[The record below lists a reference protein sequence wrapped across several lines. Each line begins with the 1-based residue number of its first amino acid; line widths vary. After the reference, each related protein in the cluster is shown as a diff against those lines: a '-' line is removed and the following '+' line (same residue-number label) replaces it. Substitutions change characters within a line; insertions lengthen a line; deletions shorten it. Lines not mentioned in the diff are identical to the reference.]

1 MTTLRP
7 GLPLPPSHM
16 RKLPIDARGY
26 PVPWFVQWVEGEGEA
41 ARPMPPGQ
49 GRPEFRVMDR
59 TKWNRAV
66 REKRC
71 WVCGDKLGSLYAFL
85 IGPMCAVNRV
95 SSEPPSHLECAE
107 YSAINCPFMSRPKA
121 QRRDAGLPGGESDT
135 IGGIAILRN
144 PGVGLVWMTKSYK
157 VESDGMGGKVIRI
170 GPPLNL
176 EWFAEGRRAT
186 RAEILASIES
196 GLPTLREV
204 ALRDGPDGLAA
215 LERQVAVALE
225 LVPV

>member
-16 RKLPIDARGY
+16 RRLPIDARGY
-26 PVPWFVQWVEGEGEA
+26 PVPWFVQWVEGEGDEM
-41 ARPMPPGQ
+41 REVLPGQ
-49 GRPEFRVMDR
+49 GRPEFRMMDR
-59 TKWNRAV
+59 GKWKRAV
-66 REKRC
+66 RDKLC
-71 WVCGDKLGSLYAFL
+71 WVCGAPLGKLYAFL

-95 SSEPPSHLECAE
+95 SAEPPNHLECAE
-107 YSAINCPFMSRPKA
+107 YSAINCPFMARPKA
-121 QRRDAGLPGGESDT
+121 QRREAGLPEHPSAL
-135 IGGIAILRN
+135 GGIAIMRN

-157 VESDGMGGKVIRI
+157 VEDDNMGGKIIRI

-204 ALRDGPDGLAA
+204 AQLDGPEGIAA

-225 LVPV
+225 LVP